1 MLKVIFDTNVYISAI
16 LTDGNCRKL
25 LDFARRGRFNLLISE
40 SIVEEIERVVR
51 IKLALSEFETE
62 IIIVGIK
69 NITTFVSPDF
79 MLSVINDKPDNRI
92 LECALAGKADYI
104 ISGDKEHLL
113 SLSEFRG
120 IKILSPADFLKVVI
134 GG

>member
-1 MLKVIFDTNVYISAI
+1 MLKVVFDTNVYISAI
-16 LTDGNCRKL
+16 LTDGDCRKL

-51 IKLALSEFETE
+51 VKLALSEFETE

>member
-1 MLKVIFDTNVYISAI
+1 MLKVVFDTNIYISAI

-25 LDFARRGRFNLLISE
+25 LDFARRGKFDLLISE
-40 SIVEEIERVVR
+40 SIVEEIERVIRV
-51 IKLALSEFETE
+51 KLVLSEFETE

-79 MLSVINDKPDNRI
+79 TLSVLNDKPDNRL

-113 SLSEFRG
+113 PLSKFRG